1 MVQPVSGFFTMFRKY
16 PKPKTV
22 VTILAIVWYVL
33 EILTKTVQ
41 LLR

>member
-1 MVQPVSGFFTMFRKY
+1 MVQPVDGLHVMINT
-16 PKPKTV
+16 PKPTKA

-33 EILTKTVQ
+33 DILVKCVQ

>member
-1 MVQPVSGFFTMFRKY
+1 MVPCGRRHIMK
-16 PKPKTV
+16 PKPTPTQV

-33 EILTKTVQ
+33 DILMKTVQ

>member
-1 MVQPVSGFFTMFRKY
+1 MSK
-16 PKPKTV
+16 KPNQTTKA

-33 EILTKTVQ
+33 DILVKCVQ